1 ELEAARVE
9 TEVIEGQCFVESCN
23 RVRGMEERGRIFHAV
38 KADRYGEL
46 QFLFGGDPFNALDD
60 ARNTLSEILR
70 S

>member
-1 ELEAARVE
+1 
-9 TEVIEGQCFVESCN
+9 
-23 RVRGMEERGRIFHAV
+23 MEERGRIFHAV
-38 KADRYGEL
+38 KTDRYGEL